1 MSKRRS
7 AGGLGQSKWL
17 MVAALIAAVLMGIG
31 RLGSGLIDSGPGTGS
46 VPEPDCAAAVSWQ
59 EAAEHEGEQETVRG
73 PVAGA
78 TYAENVSGQPTFL
91 NLGADHPDP
100 DRFTVVIWND
110 VRAQFDQ
117 PPERLFAGQEI
128 CVAGEIQIHD
138 DGSSQ
143 IELGGPGAITLAD

>member
-1 MSKRRS
+1 MR
-7 AGGLGQSKWL
+7 SKWL
-17 MVAALIAAVLMGIG
+17 MIGALVAAILMGVG
-31 RLGSGLIDSGPGTGS
+31 RLGSGLIDQSGPGS
-46 VPEPDCAAAVSWQ
+46 VPEPDCAAAIAWD
-59 EAAEHEGEQETVRG
+59 EAAEYEGNEETVAG

-117 PPERLFAGQEI
+117 DPEMLFAGQEI
-128 CVAGEIQIHD
+128 CVAGEIRMHE
-138 DGSSQ
+138 GSPQ
-143 IELGGPGAITLAD
+143 IELAGPGAIRYAD

>member
-1 MSKRRS
+1 VSKQRS
-7 AGGLGQSKWL
+7 SGGLGQSKWL

-31 RLGSGLIDSGPGTGS
+31 RLGSGLIDSGSGGGP
-46 VPEPDCAAAVSWQ
+46 VPEPDCAAAIAWD
-59 EAAEHEGEQETVRG
+59 EAAEHEGDQETVRG
-73 PVAGA
+73 PVVGA

-91 NLGADHPDP
+91 NLGADHPDR

-110 VRAQFDQ
+110 VRTQFEQ
-117 PPERLFAGQEI
+117 RPEALFAGQEI

-143 IELGGPGAITLAD
+143 IELRGPRAITFAD